1 MTLDDTPIP
10 VSKPTT
16 FEELLEMEMARG
28 SDGGIISKKAN
39 KPPTME

>member
-10 VSKPTT
+10 VNKPKT
-16 FEELLEMEMARG
+16 FQELLDMEMAKG

-39 KPPTME
+39 KPPPME